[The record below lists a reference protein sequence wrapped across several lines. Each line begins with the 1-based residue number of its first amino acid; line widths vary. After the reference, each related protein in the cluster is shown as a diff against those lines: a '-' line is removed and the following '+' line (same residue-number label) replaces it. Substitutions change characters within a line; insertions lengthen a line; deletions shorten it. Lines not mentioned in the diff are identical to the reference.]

1 MKKSSPNNLK
11 YNKNNFFK
19 KIELNKNLKSYSKKN
34 IFTQNDS
41 KTYNEILF
49 KEKKSNNLFHDMPK
63 EKVTKEINNKNDLNI
78 IKLIRLE
85 RNKMPRKLNT
95 SGNETARY
103 LSGSPFNFQP
113 ILTEI
118 SNMNNNSQNN
128 NLEKNININ
137 NETDYY
143 KNQYQKAKNINNKLL
158 IKINDLSQQ
167 NINYERIISKYKI
180 DRINLIKKIKE
191 LEKIINCQRNSS
203 NQNVILNKNENIN
216 DLSLANE
223 ERNKIIL
230 ENQKLKNDIK
240 KILNDNNELKMKIQS
255 IEKNNFNVSNDK
267 IKNMKNY
274 IIKIRFYEFDTI

>member
-118 SNMNNNSQNN
+118 SNMNNNSENYNLDKSSNINN
-128 NLEKNININ
+128 ESDYYKNLYQREKNINS
-137 NETDYY
+137 
-143 KNQYQKAKNINNKLL
+143 KLL
-158 IKINDLSQQ
+158 IKINDLSHK
-167 NINYERIISKYKI
+167 NINYERI
-180 DRINLIKKIKE
+180 L
-191 LEKIINCQRNSS
+191 
-203 NQNVILNKNENIN
+203 
-216 DLSLANE
+216 
-223 ERNKIIL
+223 
-230 ENQKLKNDIK
+230 
-240 KILNDNNELKMKIQS
+240 
-255 IEKNNFNVSNDK
+255 
-267 IKNMKNY
+267 
-274 IIKIRFYEFDTI
+274 